1 MPWCPRQTPS
11 TGTCGAEALD
21 HLDRDAGVLRP
32 SGPGEITMR
41 SGAHLGDLV
50 DGQLVVAP
58 DDRRRAQLAEVLRE
72 VEGERIV
79 VVDEKDHSPASAIA
93 SACSI
98 ARALSR
104 VSSYSAA
111 GFESATIPAPAWT
124 CARPSLIVMVRI
136 AMQKSRLPA
145 KSR

>member
-1 MPWCPRQTPS
+1 MPWCPRHTPS
-11 TGTCGAEALD
+11 TGTLTPNRRITSTEMPASSG
-21 HLDRDAGVLRP
+21 RP
-32 SGPGEITMR
+32 GPGEITMR
-41 SGAHLGDLV
+41 SGRMLGDLV
-50 DGQLVVAP
+50 GRHLVVAP
-58 DDRRRAQLAEVLRE
+58 DDRRRAQLAEVLGQ

-79 VVDEKDHSPASAIA
+79 VVDQQNHSPASAIA

-111 GFESATIPAPAWT
+111 GFESATIPAPAWM
-124 CARPSLIVMVRI
+124 CARPFLIVMVRI